1 MNLYVWVVI
10 KENNDVLYSIG
21 NLGIYKKGVF
31 RIYLKIIVIKILFVE
46 KIVIVDDSYWV
57 TKVEVSLLDMIGILE
72 LKIVLYFGVVETVD
86 KKIENVFE
94 IVIVVAG
101 RNKILFEIK
110 II

>member
-1 MNLYVWVVI
+1 
-10 KENNDVLYSIG
+10 
-21 NLGIYKKGVF
+21 
-31 RIYLKIIVIKILFVE
+31 
-46 KIVIVDDSYWV
+46 
-57 TKVEVSLLDMIGILE
+57 MIGILE